1 MINQWGSKHLL
12 LEQIKKKFNRHPEA
26 FWKYNIMP
34 ADIIGKIVATSVSRS
49 VLRSASDSEESTKLV
64 QSLGSNGPI
73 CNLN

>member
-1 MINQWGSKHLL
+1 
-12 LEQIKKKFNRHPEA
+12 
-26 FWKYNIMP
+26 MP

-64 QSLGSNGPI
+64 QSLESNGPI